1 MFPARRIEGS
11 QLAFEAFLPY
21 TTPPMSMDRDA
32 AVEAVLALVG
42 AGVLAVIIMWIGS
55 TYTNGTL
62 TESGGLALVGA
73 IAFFIVFMSLI
84 GIGLSRRY

>member
-1 MFPARRIEGS
+1 
-11 QLAFEAFLPY
+11 
-21 TTPPMSMDRDA
+21 MDRDA

-42 AGVLAVIIMWIGS
+42 AGTLAAIVMWIGS

-62 TESGGLALVGA
+62 TEDGGIALVGA
-73 IAFFIVFMSLI
+73 IAFFIVFMSAI